1 MENDMDSPLGRS
13 VARRK
18 RSHRSTARAVALAL
32 ALAAVALAGAACGN
46 SQEPGRTV
54 ASMAPQ
60 AGSASAAAPQ
70 GGSKA
75 DPVAFAQCVRENG
88 VPNFKDPEPGK
99 GMGEGIDLNSPAFKK
114 AAEACAEFMPAPPPQ
129 TDPNATWSTADKLK
143 YAACMRDNGV
153 PSFPDPD
160 AGGGFK
166 LNDDP
171 NTPQF
176 KKAEEACK
184 QYQPQSIRNMTPDK
198 TGGGS

>member
-1 MENDMDSPLGRS
+1 MDGTLSQD
-13 VARRK
+13 VARPK
-18 RSHRSTARAVALAL
+18 RSRRSIAMAVAMAAL
-32 ALAAVALAGAACGN
+32 SLAGAACG
-46 SQEPGRTV
+46 SGQEPGRTV

-60 AGSASAAAPQ
+60 AGSASAAPQ

-88 VPNFKDPEPGK
+88 VPNFKDPEPGV

-114 AAEACAEFMPAPPPQ
+114 AVEACKEFMPAPPPQ
-129 TDPNATWSTADKLK
+129 TNPNETWSTADKLK
-143 YAACMRDNGV
+143 YATCMRDNGV

-176 KKAEEACK
+176 RKAEEACK
-184 QYQPQSIRNMTPDK
+184 QYQPQSIRNMTPNK
-198 TGGGS
+198 GGGGS

>member
-1 MENDMDSPLGRS
+1 MEGILSQN
-13 VARRK
+13 VASRK
-18 RSHRSTARAVALAL
+18 RSRRSIAMAVALA
-32 ALAAVALAGAACGN
+32 ALTMAGAACG
-46 SQEPGRTV
+46 SDQEPGRTV
-54 ASMAPQ
+54 ASLAPQ

-88 VPNFKDPEPGK
+88 VPDFKDPEPGK
-99 GMGEGIDLNSPAFKK
+99 GLDLDSPALTK
-114 AAEACAEFMPAPPPQ
+114 AAEACKEFMPAPPPQ
-129 TDPNATWSTADKLK
+129 NDPGATWSTADKLK

-166 LNDDP
+166 LDDDP

-176 KKAEEACK
+176 KKAEKACE
-184 QYQPQSIRNMTPDK
+184 QYQPQSIRNMTPGK